1 MRNRKRR
8 STFGQGNK
16 TGTTENS
23 AALARRSYNAN
34 VNHYNELHSERRNRS
49 ASELVTMRRAAERR
63 PGGWAA
69 AFLAGNV
76 KPAKERKA
84 RASKQVGG

>member
-1 MRNRKRR
+1 MNNRKRR
-8 STFGQGNK
+8 STFGQGNR
-16 TGTTENS
+16 TGNTENS
-23 AALARRSYNAN
+23 AAIARRRYNEN
-34 VNHYNELHSERRNRS
+34 VNHFNELHSEHRTRTE
-49 ASELVTMRRAAERR
+49 AELETMRRAAGRR

-69 AFLAGNV
+69 AYLAGTV